1 MGNFK
6 WGRKN
11 EFSDA
16 PYVVVL
22 MISRNKDNKELIEKG
37 FKQRR
42 KAFFCSKNMDKIN
55 AEFDQFVREGMEGEF
70 SRLYI
75 TLNARDVN
83 KVKKDFLHML
93 IDKEPYNFDNLNADL
108 AGIAARK
115 ENAAEHK
122 WFFDFDLNDHNRA
135 NLFMQDILSIDPTTN
150 PQAYPTPHGYAIVV
164 DHGFDTRSL
173 SNWSEYATLK
183 RDDLICTRW
192 EVTKNGL

>member
-11 EFSDA
+11 EFLDA

-22 MISRNKDNKELIEKG
+22 MISRNKDNKELLG

-42 KAFFCSKNMDKIN
+42 KALFCSKDMDKIN
-55 AEFDQFVREGMEGEF
+55 AEFNQFVREGMEGEL

-75 TLNARDVN
+75 SLNARDVN

-115 ENAAEHK
+115 ENALEHK
-122 WFFDFDLNDHNRA
+122 WFFDFDLDDAYKVR
-135 NLFMQDILSIDPTTN
+135 LFKEDIIKIDPTTR
-150 PQAYPTPHGYAIVV
+150 PTIHYTPHGFAVV
-164 DHGFDTRSL
+164 VEHGFDTREL
-173 SNWSEYATLK
+173 SSWSEYATLK

-192 EVTKNGL
+192 EVTKNNL